1 MFKLLISFVSV
12 YSFVI
17 KLADNIVV
25 VWYSFTDECCFNMI

>member
-17 KLADNIVV
+17 KLADNVV
-25 VWYSFTDECCFNMI
+25 VWYSFTDECCFNII